1 LLMNPPPT
9 IYSYVVARDYGFAPN
24 PFHGVCTLATCKP
37 RIRKATAVGDWVIGT
52 GSKGRKRAGF
62 LVYAMK
68 VEEALTF
75 DQYWSDERFLL
86 KRPNLHGSKKIAFGD
101 NIYYRKGEG
110 YDWKQLNSHHTLP
123 DGRINKFNLNTDT
136 SVNRVLISRTF
147 TYWGGHGPAVPQQFR
162 DYNGDDIV
170 CAARNHRS
178 NFAPDLVRDFLAWI
192 EPMAHEG
199 FVGEPLDWERT
210 P

>member
-1 LLMNPPPT
+1 MNPPST

-68 VEEALTF
+68 VEEPLTF

-101 NIYYRKGEG
+101 NIYHRKGEG

-147 TYWGGHGPAVPQQFR
+147 TYWGGRGPAVPQQFR

-170 CAARNHRS
+170 CVARNHRS
-178 NFAPDLVRDFLAWI
+178 NFAPDLVRDFLAWV
-192 EPMAHEG
+192 EPIAHEG